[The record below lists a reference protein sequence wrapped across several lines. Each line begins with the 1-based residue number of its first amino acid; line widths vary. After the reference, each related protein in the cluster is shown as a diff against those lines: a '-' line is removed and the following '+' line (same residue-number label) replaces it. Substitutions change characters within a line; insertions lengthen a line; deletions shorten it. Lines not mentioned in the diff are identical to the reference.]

1 MNIVE
6 LKVGFFLAYR
16 QIKRSNFWITSLI
29 ILVMMVTFLNLV
41 VISGIL
47 IGLIAGSSNDFRSH
61 YSGDVFVK
69 PKTEYKVIRDTNKI
83 VSMAGGL
90 PEVFD
95 ISTRYLFPVSLE
107 NDYKTQL
114 SENKSKNISSTVLVG
129 ITPTNEDKVTEL
141 SSFLVE
147 GDFLSE
153 NDTNKILVGS
163 SLLSQYSDALS
174 QNTIKNVKIGSKLR
188 MTVGD
193 NNFHEVIV
201 KGIIK
206 IKVGDVSQR
215 IFMNKNHMLNLTN
228 LDKND
233 ASEIAITINPKVESS
248 FVKESLQN
256 SKMDESVLV
265 QTWEEAQGKFFK
277 DLSTTFTIL
286 GNVIG
291 TIGLVVASITIFI
304 VIFINAISRKKFIG
318 ILKGI
323 GVSGGT
329 IRYSYLFQSI
339 FYATI
344 GSALGLVILYGF
356 LVPYFDKNPIDFP
369 FSDGILAVTTAGTL
383 WRLGLLFIATLIA
396 GFLPAQIVIRRN
408 TLDSILGR

>member
-1 MNIVE
+1 MNITE

-29 ILVMMVTFLNLV
+29 VLVMMVTFLNLV

-61 YSGDVFVK
+61 YSGDVFIK
-69 PKTEYKVIRDTNKI
+69 PKTEYKVIRDADKI
-83 VSMAGGL
+83 VGIAKGL
-90 PEVFD
+90 PEVVD
-95 ISTRYLFPVSLE
+95 ISTRYLLPVSLE
-107 NDYKTQL
+107 NDYKKEL
-114 SENKSKNISSTVLVG
+114 SENKSKNISSTILAG
-129 ITPTNEDKVTEL
+129 ITPADEDKVTGL

-153 NDTNKILVGS
+153 DDTDKILVGS

-188 MTVGD
+188 MTIGD
-193 NNFHEVIV
+193 NFHDVIV

-215 IFMNKNHMLNLTN
+215 IFMNKKHMLNLIQLN
-228 LDKND
+228 KND
-233 ASEIAITINPKVESS
+233 ASEIAITIDPKTESAYI
-248 FVKESLQN
+248 KESLQN
-256 SKMDESVLV
+256 SNIDKSALV

-277 DLSTTFTIL
+277 DLSSTFTIL

-323 GVSGGT
+323 GVSGST

-344 GSALGLVILYGF
+344 GSLLGLMLLYGI

-369 FSDGILAVTTAGTL
+369 FSDGILAVTAAGTT
-383 WRLGLLFIATLIA
+383 WRLGLLFLATLIA

>member
-1 MNIVE
+1 MNITE

-61 YSGDVFVK
+61 YSGDVFIK
-69 PKTEYKVIRDTNKI
+69 PKTEYKVIRDSNEI
-83 VSMAGGL
+83 VSIAKGL
-90 PEVFD
+90 PEVIN

-107 NDYKTQL
+107 NDYKEQL
-114 SENKSKNISSTVLVG
+114 SENKSKNNASTILAG
-129 ITPTNEDKVTEL
+129 ITPADEDKVTGL

-153 NDTNKILVGS
+153 DDTDKILVGS
-163 SLLSQYSDALS
+163 SLLTQYSDALS

-188 MTVGD
+188 LTVSG
-193 NNFHEVIV
+193 NLHEVTV

-215 IFMNKNHMLNLTN
+215 IFMNKNNMLNLTQLN
-228 LDKND
+228 KND
-233 ASEIAITINPKVESS
+233 ASEIAITIDPKVESI
-248 FVKESLQN
+248 FVKENLQN
-256 SKMDESVLV
+256 SGINKSALV

-344 GSALGLVILYGF
+344 GSALGLVVLYGI

-369 FSDGILAVTTAGTL
+369 FSDGILAVTASGTL
-383 WRLGLLFIATLIA
+383 WRLGLLFMATLIA
-396 GFLPAQIVIRRN
+396 GFLPAQIVIKRN